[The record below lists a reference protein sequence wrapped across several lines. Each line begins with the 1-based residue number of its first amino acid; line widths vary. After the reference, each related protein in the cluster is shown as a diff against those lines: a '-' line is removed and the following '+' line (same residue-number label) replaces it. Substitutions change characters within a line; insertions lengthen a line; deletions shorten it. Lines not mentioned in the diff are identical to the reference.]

1 MQKTSAQTSIVFVL
15 FATGVTAI
23 GGFLFGYDTAV
34 INGANSYLTQHFALN
49 SAQEGMAG
57 ASAIL
62 GCIPGAMFAGF
73 LSDRFGRKRLLFL
86 CALLYAVSGVLSAIP
101 TTFTQFLI
109 ARLISGLGIGASSM
123 ICPVYIAEISPEK
136 WRGRLGSLFQ
146 LGIVTG
152 IFLTL
157 FINMLIQN
165 QGGEVWNTASGWRWM
180 LGMEVVPAVIFI
192 GLLFTVPESPRWLAQ
207 QGREEE
213 SRNILTKVGGA
224 EHADVQLGAIRAVL
238 GEEEGSF
245 SELFTPTFF
254 RPLLIAV
261 LLMAFSQF
269 CGINAIMYYSTS
281 IFETAAAGKAAV
293 ARTPAESVS
302 EKAEAS
308 PTPRVENLPELAN
321 TPNGARAA
329 DLEKEAAAQAAR
341 KKAAFESSVWIG
353 LINLLFTFLAI
364 GLVDKLGRKPLL
376 IVGTAIQ
383 FVALS
388 LVGWMLHT
396 HTGGIG
402 LLLCVIAF
410 TAAFAMSMGPIGW
423 ILCSEIFPGKV
434 RGRAMSIA
442 SFTVWVS
449 CYAVA
454 QTFPML
460 KESPLIGPA
469 KTFWIYAAVSLTCCL
484 FVCLMVPETK
494 GRTLE
499 EIESYWIHA
508 TAKE

>member
-1 MQKTSAQTSIVFVL
+1 MEVRSSQRSIAFVL

-34 INGANSYLTQHFALN
+34 INGANSYLKEHFALDPT
-49 SAQEGMAG
+49 QEGMAT
-57 ASAIL
+57 ASAIA

-73 LSDRFGRKRLLFL
+73 LSDRFGRKRMLFL
-86 CALLYAVSGVLSAIP
+86 CGLLYAVSGVLSAIP
-101 TTFTQFLI
+101 VTFTQFLV
-109 ARLISGLGIGASSM
+109 ARFISGLGIGASSM

-165 QGGEVWNTASGWRWM
+165 QGNELWNTATGWRWM
-180 LGMEVVPAVIFI
+180 LGMEVVPAMIFL

-207 QGREEE
+207 RGNHDEARV
-213 SRNILTKVGGA
+213 ILTKVGGA
-224 EHADVQLGAIRAVL
+224 EHAETQLTAIRAVL

-245 SELFTPTFF
+245 TELFKPAFV
-254 RPLLIAV
+254 RPLVIAV
-261 LLMAFSQF
+261 LIMAFSQF
-269 CGINAIMYYSTS
+269 SGINAIMYYSTR
-281 IFETAAAGKAAV
+281 IFETAGASKVEAANSPVVSNAEKTIDAA
-293 ARTPAESVS
+293 ATT
-302 EKAEAS
+302 AS
-308 PTPRVENLPELAN
+308 T
-321 TPNGARAA
+321 AA
-329 DLEKEAAAQAAR
+329 DAELQSAK
-341 KKAAFESSVWIG
+341 KKAAFAASVWIG
-353 LINLLFTFLAI
+353 LVNLAFTFLAI

-383 FVALS
+383 AVALT
-388 LVGWMLHT
+388 LVGWMLHIG
-396 HTGGIG
+396 TGGIG
-402 LLLCVIAF
+402 LLVCVITF

-449 CYAVA
+449 CYVVA

-460 KESPLIGPA
+460 NKSELVGPA
-469 KTFWIYAAVSLTCCL
+469 KTFWLYAAVSLACCL
-484 FVCLMVPETK
+484 FVVFAVPETK

-499 EIESYWIHA
+499 EIERHWLHA
-508 TAKE
+508 TAKG